1 MLQGPL
7 QMTLIKAI
15 QISGP
20 LHNYVL
26 LKNSNKFEIGL
37 QSQSCAHCH
46 REVLMVL
53 SNWEKI

>member
-1 MLQGPL
+1 
-7 QMTLIKAI
+7 MTLIKAI